1 MAIKF
6 FKKRNKGKAAAAAED
21 EGIASDKAATNDEA
35 YYYAGLIV
43 TTIAVSPKDAADG
56 SKVTFNEKDGN
67 GEDAVFLKEIKMT
80 SDGVFEATKV
90 SVEEA
95 KEIANNGFGAKTST
109 PLFIVHGFDVEPS
122 SSLGYNFGNF
132 KGDKKYYPV
141 TVVWASEGNKALYFE
156 DQNENALGAGR
167 ALNALVNFIPNET
180 FPRKSLLMHSM
191 GNHAVFN
198 GACANGT
205 PDVQFENIFM
215 VAAVSPL

>member
-122 SSLGYNFGNF
+122 SSLGYNYGNF

-141 TVVWASEGNKALYFE
+141 PVVWASEGNKALYFE